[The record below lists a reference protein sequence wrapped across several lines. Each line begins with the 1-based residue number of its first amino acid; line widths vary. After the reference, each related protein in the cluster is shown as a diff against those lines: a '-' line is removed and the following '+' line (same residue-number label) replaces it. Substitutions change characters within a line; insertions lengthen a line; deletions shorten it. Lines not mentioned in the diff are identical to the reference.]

1 MLFNS
6 YEFILAFL
14 PVVAAIYFLV
24 GAASRTWALRWLML
38 ASLFFYAW
46 WRPLNVLIIAPSI
59 LINFM
64 LARAMLALNRERP
77 DRPSTAAKAILI
89 TGILFNV
96 AFLGYFKYANFLAT
110 ASNDV
115 FGTRIVLTQILL
127 PLGISFITFQ
137 KIALLVDVYGR
148 RVESLTF
155 QEYCLFVLFFPQLI
169 AGPIVHYREMM
180 PQFRRVSCR
189 FNPEDVSVGLTLL
202 IFGLCKKAF
211 LADGIAP
218 MVSQIFDQAAAGTTM
233 SLLPAWMGAVGFT
246 LQIYFDFSGYTDM
259 ALGSARIF
267 GLRLPPNFDSPLRAS
282 SIIEFWSR
290 WHMTLTRFLTAY
302 IYNPLLLSL
311 TRRRLS
317 KGLSGYGSRPSPG
330 TFLELLAFPT
340 LLTMLISGIWHGAGY
355 LFILWGLL
363 HGVYIVVNHAWRQVA
378 GALWGKR
385 AGYVRVMQPLG
396 IALTVLS
403 VVVSMVLFRSPTMG
417 TAKML
422 FQGMFGLHGVA
433 LPERIFSALGPLARM
448 AQRVG
453 VTSGLG
459 FDLAFVQ
466 LMVWIVLLA
475 GIVFACPN
483 TLRVLSLYEPALGWK
498 STPRYPA
505 FAWQPSLAWAV
516 LISAVA
522 VVTITRLGG
531 PSEFLY
537 WQF

>member
-6 YEFILAFL
+6 YEFILGFL
-14 PVVAAIYFLV
+14 PLVAVIYFLV
-24 GAASRTWALRWLML
+24 GAVSRTWALRWLTL
-38 ASLFFYAW
+38 ASLLFYAW
-46 WRPLNVLIIAPSI
+46 WRPFNVLIIAPSI
-59 LINFM
+59 LVNFM

-77 DRPSTAAKAILI
+77 GDASPLSKVILI
-89 TGILFNV
+89 AGIVFNV
-96 AFLGYFKYANFLAT
+96 AFLGYFKYANFLTT

-115 FGTRIVLTQILL
+115 LGTNIVLTQIIL

-137 KIALLVDVYGR
+137 KIALLIDVYGR

-169 AGPIVHYREMM
+169 AGPIVHYREIM
-180 PQFRRVSCR
+180 PQFRRASCR
-189 FNPEDVSVGLTLL
+189 FNREDVAVGLTLL
-202 IFGLCKKAF
+202 IFGLCKKVV

-233 SLLPAWMGAVGFT
+233 SLLPAWMAAVGFT

-317 KGLSGYGSRPSPG
+317 KGLSGYSSRPG
-330 TFLELLAFPT
+330 AGAFLELLAFPT

-363 HGVYIVVNHAWRQVA
+363 HGVYIVVNHAWRQFA
-378 GALWGKR
+378 GVLWGKR
-385 AGYVRVMQPLG
+385 TGYVRVMEPLG
-396 IALTVLS
+396 VVLTVLC
-403 VVVSMVLFRSPTMG
+403 VVVSMVLFRSPTMN
-417 TAKML
+417 TASTL

-433 LPERIFSALGPLARM
+433 LPERIFSSLGPLASFAR
-448 AQRVG
+448 RVG

-459 FDLAFVQ
+459 FDFAFVQ
-466 LMVWIVLLA
+466 SMIWIVVLA
-475 GIVFACPN
+475 GIVFVCPN
-483 TLRVLSLYEPALGWK
+483 TLRILSLHEPALGWK
-498 STPRYPA
+498 SAPRYPA
-505 FAWQPSLAWAV
+505 VAWQPSLAWALV
-516 LISAVA
+516 ISAVA